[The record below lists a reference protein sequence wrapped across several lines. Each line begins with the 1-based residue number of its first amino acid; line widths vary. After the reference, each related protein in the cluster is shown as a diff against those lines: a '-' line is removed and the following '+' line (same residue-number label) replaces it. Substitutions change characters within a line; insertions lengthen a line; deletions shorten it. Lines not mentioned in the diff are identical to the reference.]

1 MVGLGWMMLVSD
13 SQKIGNMFIVAVCAV
28 PAVVLWVP
36 VIYQIFIG
44 LTLNWIPFTMATVVL
59 LVGLLLPLIFIIT
72 APFKRA
78 LDRSTDLEF

>member
-13 SQKIGNMFIVAVCAV
+13 SKKIGNMFVLAVCAV

-44 LTLNWIPFTMATVVL
+44 LTLNWIPFTMAMVVL
-59 LVGLLLPLIFIIT
+59 LVGLLLPLIFIIA